1 MFYFEYF
8 LGLSSL
14 TISSIVSFFG
24 FITIIDNFMLL
35 ILFTTLFRFLT
46 QIVDKFQG
54 SWSSYTSMGLNNC
67 FTNSLL
73 KASRKAV
80 WLCLYF
86 NVTFRIPTS
95 CFASNTNATSL
106 AFLVLRVLA
115 TLYLDVTSVP
125 VDMYLNVFSYR
136 HYGAHKADQIAVAR

>member
-1 MFYFEYF
+1 
-8 LGLSSL
+8 
-14 TISSIVSFFG
+14 
-24 FITIIDNFMLL
+24 MLL
-35 ILFTTLFRFLT
+35 ILFTTLFKFLT

-95 CFASNTNATSL
+95 CFSSSLVASLLKSDPLSYWNTLGYLNTSPFLCIASNTNATSL